1 MASQNYTQLLLEK
14 IKALPPDKISEVEDF
29 VDFLNNRPTHASATE
44 QERLRIAIEAG
55 LITPPEAGHKPSS
68 VTDTPPV
75 CIPGKPL
82 SEIVTE
88 DRR

>member
-1 MASQNYTQLLLEK
+1 MTPQSYTQLLLEK

-29 VDFLNNRPTHASATE
+29 VDFLNNRPKHVSSTE
-44 QERLRIAIEAG
+44 QERLRLAIEAG
-55 LITPPEAGHKPSS
+55 LITPPDQGHQPSS

-75 CIPGKPL
+75 RIPGRPL
-82 SEIVTE
+82 SEIVIE